1 MKTTKSTY
9 RKDKFYSKVTKA
21 VHELLKRGDVI
32 TPIDVFI
39 EMDKLAPNDVEA
51 WRACRIAHLEH
62 VVHGNLS
69 HCSRILR
76 ILALHAADRGL
87 KPSRTDY
94 RAWGKKNHKRPLRF
108 TRHGHPHAEQLWSTH
123 YLRDSKR
130 KPDAPPLPPRRRHGR
145 PRLLLAQAPR
155 NSIPGSLLSYHRMKT
170 PTPSPTTTARSPSDL
185 PRVASRHHHRS
196 RRSAKEM

>member
-1 MKTTKSTY
+1 MRLMKTTKATY
-9 RKDKFYSKVTKA
+9 RKDKFYSKVNKA

-32 TPIDVFI
+32 TPIDVFV
-39 EMDKLAPNDVEA
+39 EMDKLDPKDVEA
-51 WRACRIAHLEH
+51 WRTGRIAHIEH

-87 KPSRTDY
+87 RPSRTDY

-123 YLRDSKR
+123 YLRGPKR
-130 KPDAPPLPPRRRHGR
+130 KPEAPPPPAPKEPRTAPPPPRASSTELDPWEPPLLPPGEG
-145 PRLLLAQAPR
+145 PNPFADDTG
-155 NSIPGSLLSYHRMKT
+155 SIPF
-170 PTPSPTTTARSPSDL
+170 
-185 PRVASRHHHRS
+185 
-196 RRSAKEM
+196 